1 MAQVGL
7 MLSFSWTDSGF
18 WLALLAGLF
27 ASACFIWWLI
37 TGARKSR

>member
-1 MAQVGL
+1 MRSL
-7 MLSFSWTDSGF
+7 DLTDAGF

-37 TGARKSR
+37 TGARRPR